1 MKSICAVYRSR
12 RNPDTYLYVDHHEG
26 LSRVPEALQREL
38 GGTERAMTL
47 VLTPQRRLA
56 RTSAAEVLRAIRRT
70 GLLSADA
77 AIAGDA
83 AGAGQGRDMMNASDY
98 ALAWSLYLLAC
109 AVVAVHACGA

>member
-1 MKSICAVYRSR
+1 MKTICAVFRSR

-56 RTSAAEVLRAIRRT
+56 RTTAAEVMNAIRAE
-70 GLLSADA
+70 G
-77 AIAGDA
+77 
-83 AGAGQGRDMMNASDY
+83 Y
-98 ALAWSLYLLAC
+98 YLQMPPLPETLR
-109 AVVAVHACGA
+109 VREREPTP

>member
-1 MKSICAVYRSR
+1 MKTICAVYRSR

-56 RTSAAEVLRAIRRT
+56 RTSAAEVLRAIREQGYYLQMPPLPETLRV
-70 GLLSADA
+70 
-77 AIAGDA
+77 
-83 AGAGQGRDMMNASDY
+83 QGRDATS
-98 ALAWSLYLLAC
+98 
-109 AVVAVHACGA
+109 

>member
-56 RTSAAEVLRAIRRT
+56 RTSAAEVLRAIREQGYYLQMPPLPE
-70 GLLSADA
+70 GLRV
-77 AIAGDA
+77 
-83 AGAGQGRDMMNASDY
+83 QGRDAT
-98 ALAWSLYLLAC
+98 
-109 AVVAVHACGA
+109 

>member
-1 MKSICAVYRSR
+1 MYRSR

-56 RTSAAEVLRAIRRT
+56 RTSAAEVLRAIREQGYYLQMPPLPE
-70 GLLSADA
+70 GLRV
-77 AIAGDA
+77 
-83 AGAGQGRDMMNASDY
+83 QGRDAT
-98 ALAWSLYLLAC
+98 
-109 AVVAVHACGA
+109 

>member
-1 MKSICAVYRSR
+1 MKTICAVYRSR

-56 RTSAAEVLRAIRRT
+56 RTSAAEVLRAIREQGYYLQMPPLPETLRV
-70 GLLSADA
+70 
-77 AIAGDA
+77 
-83 AGAGQGRDMMNASDY
+83 QGRDAT
-98 ALAWSLYLLAC
+98 
-109 AVVAVHACGA
+109 

>member
-56 RTSAAEVLRAIRRT
+56 RTSAAEVLRAIREQGYYLQMPPLPEALRV
-70 GLLSADA
+70 
-77 AIAGDA
+77 
-83 AGAGQGRDMMNASDY
+83 QGRDPTS
-98 ALAWSLYLLAC
+98 
-109 AVVAVHACGA
+109 

>member
-47 VLTPQRRLA
+47 VLTPQRRMA
-56 RTSAAEVLRAIRRT
+56 RTSAAEVLRAIREQGYYLQMPPLPETLRV
-70 GLLSADA
+70 
-77 AIAGDA
+77 
-83 AGAGQGRDMMNASDY
+83 QGRDAT
-98 ALAWSLYLLAC
+98 
-109 AVVAVHACGA
+109 

>member
-56 RTSAAEVLRAIRRT
+56 RTSAAEVLRAIREQGYYLQMPPLPETLRVP
-70 GLLSADA
+70 
-77 AIAGDA
+77 
-83 AGAGQGRDMMNASDY
+83 GRDAT
-98 ALAWSLYLLAC
+98 
-109 AVVAVHACGA
+109 

>member
-56 RTSAAEVLRAIRRT
+56 RTSAAEVLRAIRDQGYYLQMPPLPETLRV
-70 GLLSADA
+70 
-77 AIAGDA
+77 
-83 AGAGQGRDMMNASDY
+83 QGRDAT
-98 ALAWSLYLLAC
+98 
-109 AVVAVHACGA
+109 

>member
-56 RTSAAEVLRAIRRT
+56 RTSAAEVLRAIREQGYYLQMPPLPETLRV
-70 GLLSADA
+70 
-77 AIAGDA
+77 
-83 AGAGQGRDMMNASDY
+83 QGRDAT
-98 ALAWSLYLLAC
+98 
-109 AVVAVHACGA
+109 

>member
-56 RTSAAEVLRAIRRT
+56 RTSAAEVLRAIREQGYYLQMPPLPE
-70 GLLSADA
+70 GLRV
-77 AIAGDA
+77 
-83 AGAGQGRDMMNASDY
+83 QGRDATS
-98 ALAWSLYLLAC
+98 
-109 AVVAVHACGA
+109 

>member
-1 MKSICAVYRSR
+1 MKTICAVYRSR

-56 RTSAAEVLRAIRRT
+56 RTSAAEVLRAIREQGYYLQMPPLPE
-70 GLLSADA
+70 GLRV
-77 AIAGDA
+77 
-83 AGAGQGRDMMNASDY
+83 QGRDATS
-98 ALAWSLYLLAC
+98 
-109 AVVAVHACGA
+109 

>member
-12 RNPDTYLYVDHHEG
+12 RNPVTYIYVDHHEG

-56 RTSAAEVLRAIRRT
+56 RTSAAEVLRAIREQGYYLQMPPLPETLRV
-70 GLLSADA
+70 
-77 AIAGDA
+77 
-83 AGAGQGRDMMNASDY
+83 QGRDAT
-98 ALAWSLYLLAC
+98 
-109 AVVAVHACGA
+109 

>member
-1 MKSICAVYRSR
+1 MKTICAVYRSR

-56 RTSAAEVLRAIRRT
+56 RTSAAEVLRAIREQGYYLQMPPLPETLRV
-70 GLLSADA
+70 
-77 AIAGDA
+77 
-83 AGAGQGRDMMNASDY
+83 QGRDST
-98 ALAWSLYLLAC
+98 S
-109 AVVAVHACGA
+109 